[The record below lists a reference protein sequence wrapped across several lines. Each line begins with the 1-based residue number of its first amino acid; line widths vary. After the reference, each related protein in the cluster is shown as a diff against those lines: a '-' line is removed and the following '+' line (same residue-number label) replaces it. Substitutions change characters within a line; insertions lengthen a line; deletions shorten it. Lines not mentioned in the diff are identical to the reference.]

1 MPVYLSEWM
10 IHINLTDVSI
20 KFCGTRDTCDRCEEF
35 SLKALDIS
43 LVSSAVHENYCKVT
57 WWKKSSLPEIWLP
70 IRITP
75 LAFYHE
81 ICGVVINE
89 TSLAHSEQKAEIS
102 KSVGVDANFDGVQS
116 FSFNVV
122 TLFSFPQ
129 LSVCFTGQIYSY
141 ANLSLRILKF
151 SFKSAN
157 IGCETPL
164 KMQSWVG

>member
-1 MPVYLSEWM
+1 M
-10 IHINLTDVSI
+10 
-20 KFCGTRDTCDRCEEF
+20 
-35 SLKALDIS
+35 
-43 LVSSAVHENYCKVT
+43 
-57 WWKKSSLPEIWLP
+57 
-70 IRITP
+70 
-75 LAFYHE
+75 
-81 ICGVVINE
+81 INE
-89 TSLAHSEQKAEIS
+89 TSLAHSAQKAEIS

-129 LSVCFTGQIYSY
+129 LSVCFTRQIYSY

-164 KMQSWVG
+164 KMQNPGLVNCAGLGCDLTKLMKQSIQIY